1 MKLTDQQIE
10 RLAAKRYALS
20 NSPGGTDADERALI
34 YEFHHDLNTAKRRA
48 EIFALREV
56 LRDAMVLASE

>member
-10 RLAAKRYALS
+10 QLAAKRYALS
-20 NSPGGTDADERALI
+20 NCHGGTAEEERALI
-34 YEFHHDLNTAKRRA
+34 FFFHNDLSPAKRRA

-56 LRDAMVLASE
+56 LRDAQILASE